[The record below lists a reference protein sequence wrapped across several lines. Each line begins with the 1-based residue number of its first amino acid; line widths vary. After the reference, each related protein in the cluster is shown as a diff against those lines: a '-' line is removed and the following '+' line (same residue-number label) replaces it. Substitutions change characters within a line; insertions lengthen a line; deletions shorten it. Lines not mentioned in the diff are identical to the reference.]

1 MPETRLRLLVVVD
14 DPSLRTSFLLVFCQL
29 GYVVRSAS
37 DGFSAL
43 SEMRKEI
50 PDILLSDL
58 NMPGM
63 SGFELLSV
71 VRRRF
76 PAIPVIAMSGAYS
89 GRAVPPGVAA
99 DSFFQKGS
107 GMDRLLRFITAVP
120 KIKRAPPAACGAEAP
135 IWIAQNGYDSS
146 GDPYVTIACP
156 ECMRTFPHALNGATS
171 PISETNCVYCGVSIR
186 FAIAATEQYA

>member
-1 MPETRLRLLVVVD
+1 MSRRSER
-14 DPSLRTSFLLVFCQL
+14 SFSLVFHQL
-29 GYVVRSAS
+29 GYDVRSAE

-76 PAIPVIAMSGAYS
+76 PAIPVIAMSGAFS
-89 GRAVPPGVAA
+89 GSEVPTGVAA
-99 DSFFQKGS
+99 DGFFQKGS
-107 GMDRLLRFITAVP
+107 GIDRLLSIITAVP
-120 KIKRAPPAACGAEAP
+120 KIKRPSLPTTSAEAP
-135 IWIAQNGYDSS
+135 IWISQNGYDSS
-146 GDPYVTIACP
+146 GEPYVTIACP
-156 ECMRTFPHALNGATS
+156 ECMRAFPHALGGSMSLIN
-171 PISETNCVYCGVSIR
+171 ETNCVYCGVSIR
-186 FAIAATEQYA
+186 FAIALAQCA

>member
-1 MPETRLRLLVVVD
+1 MPETRLRLLVVED
-14 DPSLRTSFLLVFCQL
+14 DPSLRTSFLLVFRQL

-89 GRAVPPGVAA
+89 GSAVPPGVAA

-107 GMDRLLRFITAVP
+107 GIDRLLRIITAVP
-120 KIKRAPPAACGAEAP
+120 KIKRASPAACSAEAP

-156 ECMRTFPHALNGATS
+156 ECMRSFPHALEGSMNL
-171 PISETNCVYCGVSIR
+171 ISETNCVYCGVSIR
-186 FAIAATEQYA
+186 FAVALTQCA